1 LTVSEN
7 GTPESLLNSLLPYPN
22 DEPPPLVLNAG
33 HAVASQPQNV
43 NLHETPPSP
52 SIFGQPRPRVVSI
65 DVPKLIIQ
73 NPTFVPQLLSS
84 PSIAPRQRSISAS
97 DIYSARWKIS
107 AADILQLLQRDS
119 GLIKDVKH
127 RFSVHNSVI
136 VGSEL
141 VSYFV
146 TTRICSTREDAVDLG
161 QHLVMDDILEHEY
174 QEHVFKDKNLFYRI
188 LPRAAH
194 NAAKIGSGSD
204 DSDSDD
210 GVDFIGLDQ
219 HEGSTQMAKI
229 ASPGHS
235 ALARHLMRKMSSIG
249 SDHDA
254 YLNDSALQD
263 DAVAEAAA
271 DRSPHAFSRPI
282 IFYFF
287 LSFILSFCLKHAI
300 QSSFTDFLADIWQMI
315 IHHHLRSSY
324 RW

>member
-1 LTVSEN
+1 M
-7 GTPESLLNSLLPYPN
+7 NSLLPYPK

-52 SIFGQPRPRVVSI
+52 SIMGQSQPRVGSI
-65 DVPKLIIQ
+65 DVPKLVLQ
-73 NPTFVPQLLSS
+73 NPTFEPQLLASS
-84 PSIAPRQRSISAS
+84 NAYRQRSISAS

-127 RFSVHNSVI
+127 RFSVHKSVI

-174 QEHVFKDKNLFYRI
+174 QEHVFKDKYLFYRI

-194 NAAKIGSGSD
+194 NAAKIGAGSD
-204 DSDSDD
+204 DSDFDD
-210 GVDFIGLDQ
+210 DVDFIGLEQ
-219 HEGSTQMAKI
+219 HEASTPISKI

-249 SDHDA
+249 SDNDA

-271 DRSPHAFSRPI
+271 DRSPH
-282 IFYFF
+282 
-287 LSFILSFCLKHAI
+287 
-300 QSSFTDFLADIWQMI
+300 SFTLPMI
-315 IHHHLRSSY
+315 FFFISQFCFVILFETCNLIVFY
-324 RW
+324 